1 MDKACL
7 KHFKEHKRKTN
18 VTRLFLFFLFALPIC
33 NDVFYN
39 FGSFL

>member
-1 MDKACL
+1 MDNAFFQALWWEQEKN
-7 KHFKEHKRKTN
+7 KRN
-18 VTRLFLFFLFALPIC
+18 LAIFILFALPIC